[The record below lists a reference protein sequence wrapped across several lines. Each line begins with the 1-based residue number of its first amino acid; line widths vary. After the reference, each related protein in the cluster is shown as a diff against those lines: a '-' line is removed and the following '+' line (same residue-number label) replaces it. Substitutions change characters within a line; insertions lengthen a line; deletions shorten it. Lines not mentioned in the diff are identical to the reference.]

1 MIEVVTV
8 RRRIH
13 NGSERIKTERDTDTM
28 KKVFATIMSV
38 AFLATYGISE
48 AQTSCP
54 PEVAKAKQML
64 QQKSGGSARTDMQTP
79 QAPRSL
85 AGARGQDVQAARG
98 QDVQAPRGQD
108 AQAPRG
114 QDVQAP
120 RGQDVQAPR
129 GQDVQAP
136 RGQDVQAPRG
146 QDVQAPRGQD
156 VQAARG
162 KNPQAARGQDVQ
174 APRGQDVQ
182 APRGQDVQAPR
193 GQDVQAPRG
202 QDVQAPRGQDV
213 QAPRSQAQ
221 TPRATA
227 SSQPTSGKAWT
238 LVKEAEAAC
247 KSGDMQTAKAKADA
261 AIAEIK

>member
-146 QDVQAPRGQD
+146 QDVQA
-156 VQAARG
+156 ARG
-162 KNPQAARGQDVQ
+162 KNPQAA
-174 APRGQDVQ
+174 
-182 APRGQDVQAPR
+182 RGQDVQAPR